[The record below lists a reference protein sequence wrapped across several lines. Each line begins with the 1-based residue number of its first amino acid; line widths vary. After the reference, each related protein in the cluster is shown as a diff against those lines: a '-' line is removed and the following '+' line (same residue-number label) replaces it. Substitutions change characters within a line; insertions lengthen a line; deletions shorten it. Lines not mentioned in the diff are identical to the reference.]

1 MLCVVPLYS
10 PAWWR
15 WYLTL
20 QYFLSFSYLFS
31 NFSLQIK
38 HIFDSHIFLA
48 ALLLITLFFFFAKLS
63 LLRAILRIFIE
74 LFHAIFTSVYI
85 MLMFYAFKW
94 RNCRHWNP
102 DEICL
107 PTFVVD
113 EFSGLFL
120 HPPIFLLNIQ
130 DLHKW

>member
-1 MLCVVPLYS
+1 MRSASIFPCMMEMIFNFTIFLIFFIFIFKFFF
-10 PAWWR
+10 ANK
-15 WYLTL
+15 T
-20 QYFLSFSYLFS
+20 YFWFSYISCSSFVN
-31 NFSLQIK
+31 NFV
-38 HIFDSHIFLA
+38 
-48 ALLLITLFFFFAKLS
+48 FFFAKLS
-63 LLRAILRIFIE
+63 LYRAILRIFIE
-74 LFHAIFTSVYI
+74 LFHANFTSVYI

-130 DLHKW
+130 DLHQ